1 MLKDPERV
9 AWLTI
14 ILINERMSLESV
26 SIASWWFLDWESRL
40 SSPSS
45 HGKISYSML
54 YVLYYGP
61 LGLEH
66 GRQPT
71 MQHNYATSH
80 VCKINL
86 KNERRK
92 ALLVLNLESP
102 LD

>member
-1 MLKDPERV
+1 
-9 AWLTI
+9 
-14 ILINERMSLESV
+14 
-26 SIASWWFLDWESRL
+26 
-40 SSPSS
+40 
-45 HGKISYSML
+45 ML

-61 LGLEH
+61 LGLEQ